1 MDLYKDSCFK
11 VDDSA
16 SSMKLIPQI
25 GAFEVSYKGFVR
37 NLCIFIVVVL
47 KDEEWYVAQFST
59 SCIEGPW
66 LRDGIRLIGRHYK
79 VPCLPEEKW

>member
-1 MDLYKDSCFK
+1 MTKVPGSKVYKNEIPNNYSEMDLYKDSCFK

-59 SCIEGPW
+59 SCIEGP
-66 LRDGIRLIGRHYK
+66 
-79 VPCLPEEKW
+79 